1 MADLGSISLALAVAL
16 AAYSALGSGLGR
28 LRRIPELLE
37 SSRFAMY
44 VVVLALA
51 VSVVSL
57 VGAFLTNEFRIA
69 YVAEN
74 SNLSMERIYTWVA
87 FYAGNEGSLL
97 YIGFVLAAMSALALK
112 LAPPRMQDFLPYT
125 SMVLMLV
132 LTFFLAVTY
141 FMANPFSELSFTPS
155 DGQGI
160 NPLLTHPGMF
170 IHPPVMMAGL
180 VAVAIPLAFALGA
193 LIEGKS
199 GDEWVDSGRTWG
211 IISWA
216 LLGSGLLLGGWW
228 AYTILGWGGYWAWD
242 PVENAGFMPFVALT
256 AFIHSIMVQKRR
268 GMFRMWNI
276 VLINIAFGLALYG
289 MFMNRGGPVPSVHSF
304 GASSLGWIFL
314 MFTAIG
320 VIVPFAIFFLRYNAL
335 KSRSTLE
342 STLSREASFLVNNLL
357 LLAIAFVTLWGV
369 VYPLISEAFR
379 GSVVTVAAPFYN
391 QVNGPLMLALVFLMG
406 VGPLMPWRRASPR
419 TLLRAL
425 ALPAGVGVGVIVI
438 LRLVGIGQVYPL
450 LAFGICAMV
459 STGILAEWYRG
470 ARTLHQQGNNYLLAF
485 PKLIA
490 GNRPRYGGYIVH
502 LAVLLLVLGIVG
514 SSFYEIQRDVFLQPG
529 ESAVIGEYR
538 IEYVGTESSFRGD
551 RTEFVSTLRAYKE
564 DEFIG
569 EMHPQRAF
577 YPDFQMSSTRASIR
591 STPVEDFYVVPSELS
606 EDGSAG
612 FRVFVNPLVWWMW
625 IAGPMFMLGT
635 VVSLWPRRA
644 SESAPAFDIAS
655 RRRDVGGIPG
665 AVGQTGS
672 D

>member
-16 AAYSALGSGLGR
+16 AAYSAVGSGVGR

-37 SSRFAMY
+37 SSRLAVY
-44 VVVLALA
+44 VVVLVLA
-51 VSVVSL
+51 VSVISL

-112 LAPPRMQDFLPYT
+112 LAPARMQDFLPYT
-125 SMVLMLV
+125 SMVMMLV

-180 VAVAIPLAFALGA
+180 VAVTIPLAFALGA

-211 IISWA
+211 IVSWA

-391 QVNGPLMLALVFLMG
+391 QVNGPLMLGLVFLMG

-425 ALPAGVGVGVIVI
+425 ALPAGVGVGVIVL
-438 LRLVGIGQVYPL
+438 LRVLGVGQVYPL

-459 STGILAEWYRG
+459 ATGIVAEWYRG
-470 ARTLHQQGNNYLLAF
+470 TRTLHQQGSNYALAF
-485 PKLIA
+485 LRLLA

-514 SSFYEIQRDVFLQPG
+514 SSFYEIQRDVVLQPG

-564 DEFIG
+564 EEFIG

-625 IAGPMFMLGT
+625 IAGPMFMLGS
-635 VVSLWPRRA
+635 VVSLWPRRTT
-644 SESAPAFDIAS
+644 ESAPALDLAS
-655 RRRDVGGIPG
+655 RRGSMEGIPG
-665 AVGQTGS
+665 AVGQAGS

>member
-1 MADLGSISLALAVAL
+1 MADLGSISLAMAVAL
-16 AAYSALGSGLGR
+16 AAYSAIGSGLGR

-37 SSRFAMY
+37 SSRLAMY

-51 VSVVSL
+51 VSVISL

-112 LAPPRMQDFLPYT
+112 LAPSRMQDFLPYT

-141 FMANPFSELSFTPS
+141 FMANPFSELSFTPP

-320 VIVPFAIFFLRYNAL
+320 VIVPFVIFFLRYNSL

-419 TLLRAL
+419 TMLRAL
-425 ALPAGVGVGVIVI
+425 ALPAGVGVGVIVV
-438 LRLVGIGQVYPL
+438 LRLVGIAQVYPL

-470 ARTLHQQGNNYLLAF
+470 TRTLRQQGNNYLLSF

-514 SSFYEIQRDVFLQPG
+514 SSFYEIQRDVVLQPG
-529 ESAVIGEYR
+529 ESATIGEYR

-551 RTEFVSTLRAYKE
+551 RTEFVTTLRAYKA

-644 SESAPAFDIAS
+644 TESVPAFDLPS
-655 RRRDVGGIPG
+655 RRRGVGSIPG

>member
-16 AAYSALGSGLGR
+16 AAYSAIGSGLGR

-37 SSRFAMY
+37 SSRLAVY

-51 VSVVSL
+51 VSVISL

-112 LAPPRMQDFLPYT
+112 LAPARMQDFLPYT

-180 VAVAIPLAFALGA
+180 VAVAIPFAFALGA

-211 IISWA
+211 IVSWA

-314 MFTAIG
+314 MFTVIG

-425 ALPAGVGVGVIVI
+425 AIPAVVGVGTIVA
-438 LRLVGIGQVYPL
+438 LRLLGIGQVYPL

-459 STGILAEWYRG
+459 TTGIVAEWYRG
-470 ARTLHQQGNNYLLAF
+470 TRTLRQQGNNYPLAF
-485 PKLIA
+485 LRLIA

-514 SSFYEIQRDVFLQPG
+514 SSFYEIQRDVVLQPG

-564 DEFIG
+564 DEYIG

-635 VVSLWPRRA
+635 VVSLWPRRT
-644 SESAPAFDIAS
+644 SESVPAFDLAS
-655 RRRDVGGIPG
+655 RRRGVECIPG
-665 AVGQTGS
+665 AVGQAGS

>member
-16 AAYSALGSGLGR
+16 AAYAALGSGLGR
-28 LRRIPELLE
+28 LKRMPELLE
-37 SSRFAMY
+37 SSRLAIY
-44 VVVLALA
+44 LVVLVLA
-51 VSVVSL
+51 VSVISL

-69 YVAEN
+69 YVFEN
-74 SNLSMERIYTWVA
+74 SNLAMERVYTWVA

-97 YIGFVLAAMSALALK
+97 YIGFVLAAMSALAIK
-112 LAPPRMQDFLPYT
+112 LAPQRMQDFLPYT
-125 SMVLMLV
+125 SMVLMVV

-180 VAVAIPLAFALGA
+180 VAVAIPFAFALGA
-193 LIEGKS
+193 LIGGKS

-242 PVENAGFMPFVALT
+242 PVENAGFMPFIGLT

-289 MFMNRGGPVPSVHSF
+289 MFMNRGGPIPSVHSF

-314 MFTAIG
+314 MFTG
-320 VIVPFAIFFLRYNAL
+320 VGVLVPFAIFFSRYSSL

-342 STLSREASFLVNNLL
+342 STLSREAAFLVNNLL

-379 GSVVTVAAPFYN
+379 GSVVTVAEPFYN
-391 QVNGPLMLALVFLMG
+391 QVNGPLLLALVFLMG
-406 VGPLMPWRRASPR
+406 VGPLVPWRRASPR
-419 TLLRAL
+419 GLGRAL
-425 ALPAGVGVGVIVI
+425 ALPIGSGVCVVAVLVLVGVGE
-438 LRLVGIGQVYPL
+438 VYPL

-459 STGILAEWYRG
+459 AAGILAEWYRG
-470 ARTLHQQGNNYLLAF
+470 ARTLRRQGNNYLYAF
-485 PKLIA
+485 LKLIA
-490 GNRPRYGGYIVH
+490 ANRPRYGGYIVH
-502 LAVLLLVLGIVG
+502 LAVLLLVLGVVG
-514 SSFYEIQRDVFLQPG
+514 SSFYEIQKDVFLQPG
-529 ESAVIGEYR
+529 ESAAIGDYR
-538 IEYVGTESSFRGD
+538 IEYVGTESAFKGD
-551 RTEFVSTLRAYKE
+551 RTEFVSTIRTYRE
-564 DEFIG
+564 GEFIG

-591 STPVEDFYVVPSELS
+591 STPVEDFYVVPSELAN
-606 EDGSAG
+606 DGSAG

-625 IAGPMFMLGT
+625 VAGPVFMLGSL
-635 VVSLWPRRA
+635 VSLWPRRSLEA
-644 SESAPAFDIAS
+644 APAIDFAA
-655 RRRDVGGIPG
+655 RRRGPGGIPG
-665 AVGQTGS
+665 VLGQTGS

>member
-16 AAYSALGSGLGR
+16 AAYSAIGSGLGR

-37 SSRFAMY
+37 SSRLAVY

-51 VSVVSL
+51 VSVISL

-74 SNLSMERIYTWVA
+74 SNLAMERIYTWVA

-180 VAVAIPLAFALGA
+180 VAVAIPFAFALGA

-211 IISWA
+211 IVSWA

-425 ALPAGVGVGVIVI
+425 AIPAGVGVGVIVI
-438 LRLVGIGQVYPL
+438 LRLIGIGEVYPL

-459 STGILAEWYRG
+459 TTGIVAEWYRG
-470 ARTLHQQGNNYLLAF
+470 TRTLRQQGNSYPLAF
-485 PKLIA
+485 LRLIA
-490 GNRPRYGGYIVH
+490 GNRPRYGGYVVH
-502 LAVLLLVLGIVG
+502 LSVLLLVLGIVG
-514 SSFYEIQRDVFLQPG
+514 SSFYEIQRDVVLQPG

-551 RTEFVSTLRAYKE
+551 RTEFVSTLRAYKA

-644 SESAPAFDIAS
+644 SDSAPALDLAS
-655 RRRDVGGIPG
+655 RRRDVEGITG

>member
-16 AAYSALGSGLGR
+16 AAYSAIGSGLGR

-37 SSRFAMY
+37 SSRLAVY

-51 VSVVSL
+51 VSVISL

-97 YIGFVLAAMSALALK
+97 YVGFVLAAMSALALK
-112 LAPPRMQDFLPYT
+112 LAPARMQDFLPYT

-180 VAVAIPLAFALGA
+180 VAVSIPFAFALGA

-211 IISWA
+211 IVSWA

-419 TLLRAL
+419 TMLRAL
-425 ALPAGVGVGVIVI
+425 AIPAGVGVGVIVI
-438 LRLVGIGQVYPL
+438 LRLIGHRSRCTRCWP
-450 LAFGICAMV
+450 
-459 STGILAEWYRG
+459 
-470 ARTLHQQGNNYLLAF
+470 
-485 PKLIA
+485 
-490 GNRPRYGGYIVH
+490 
-502 LAVLLLVLGIVG
+502 
-514 SSFYEIQRDVFLQPG
+514 
-529 ESAVIGEYR
+529 SAY
-538 IEYVGTESSFRGD
+538 
-551 RTEFVSTLRAYKE
+551 
-564 DEFIG
+564 
-569 EMHPQRAF
+569 
-577 YPDFQMSSTRASIR
+577 
-591 STPVEDFYVVPSELS
+591 
-606 EDGSAG
+606 
-612 FRVFVNPLVWWMW
+612 
-625 IAGPMFMLGT
+625 
-635 VVSLWPRRA
+635 
-644 SESAPAFDIAS
+644 APW
-655 RRRDVGGIPG
+655 
-665 AVGQTGS
+665 
-672 D
+672 